1 MEQIF
6 IPMRGRKIAGKERFS
21 ASVKWKKYSDTQG
34 LNSLNFHEKRIF
46 QASNFL
52 ILHEFTRG
60 KFDFATG
67 VIIKEDY
74 TISFPSLLIK
84 N

>member
-1 MEQIF
+1 
-6 IPMRGRKIAGKERFS
+6 MRGRKIAGKERFS

-34 LNSLNFHEKRIF
+34 LNFHEKRIF

>member
-6 IPMRGRKIAGKERFS
+6 IPMRGRKIVGKERFS

-34 LNSLNFHEKRIF
+34 LNFHETRIF

-60 KFDFATG
+60 KFDNDFATG

-74 TISFPSLLIK
+74 TTSFPSLLIK